1 MSRSNGVITCTEKS
15 GKYGSGSPTAAIV
28 STAGQVAVATAT
40 APATTLTYT
49 TYILGQGAIN
59 YCDCGAKVPN
69 ETRRDA
75 LTNGGIDMLI
85 TRQRHLL
92 APNGFSYIDTSKT
105 SPEASD
111 LATSANWAMVTDTTG
126 AFYPSK
132 AIALARIKSLG

>member
-1 MSRSNGVITCTEKS
+1 MSRNDGVITCTEKS

-111 LATSANWAMVTDTTG
+111 LTTSANWAMVTDTTG